1 MEIRFKHVN
10 GHGECLFPPWSAVWL
25 RACNTIV
32 NIIVVNLLDDYY
44 GCKILKRLHCTT
56 QILIVLSKFILSLK
70 RNKRGNVFS
79 NKYDATKISKSF
91 SQISNARAESTGID
105 LTKNPKLFY

>member
-1 MEIRFKHVN
+1 MEIRFKHVS

-25 RACNTIV
+25 RACKTIV
-32 NIIVVNLLDDYY
+32 NIIVVNSLVNYY
-44 GCKILKRLHCTT
+44 GCKILKGLHFTT

-70 RNKRGNVFS
+70 RNKRENVFS
-79 NKYDATKISKSF
+79 NKHDASNIRKGF

-105 LTKNPKLFY
+105 

>member
-1 MEIRFKHVN
+1 MEIRFKRVS

-32 NIIVVNLLDDYY
+32 NIIVVNLPVNYY
-44 GCKILKRLHCTT
+44 GCKILKRLHFTT
-56 QILIVLSKFILSLK
+56 QILIVFSKLILSLK

-79 NKYDATKISKSF
+79 NKYDATKISKRF
-91 SQISNARAESTGID
+91 QSNIKRKSGINWNR
-105 LTKNPKLFY
+105 LN